1 MRLMFQG
8 CPPGPDV
15 RTIQNRLNQ
24 AATRPGQASK
34 LPALVA
40 DGIFGAKTAKRV
52 VEFQAVHGLGV
63 DGVVGPKTEG
73 KLNELLGSPTHLT
86 PPHVPP
92 KPAAPTHAPLAGH
105 KALAKQGPGFGAG
118 APAPFAPPPSA
129 PGMVPGTPVG
139 KVFLPGLPPFGTAPG
154 APKKT

>member
-24 AATRPGQASK
+24 AATKPAQASK
-34 LPALVA
+34 LPALVP
-40 DGIFGAKTAKRV
+40 DGIFGGKTAQRV
-52 VEFQAVHGLGV
+52 AEFQATNGLVV

-73 KLNELLGSPTHLT
+73 VLNDLLGSPTHLT

-92 KPAAPTHAPLAGH
+92 KPAAPMHAPLAGN
-105 KALAKQGPGFGAG
+105 KAAAKAGPVGLAGNKAVAKAGPVSLHGPG
-118 APAPFAPPPSA
+118 P
-129 PGMVPGTPVG
+129 M
-139 KVFLPGLPPFGTAPG
+139 LPGAKPA
-154 APKKT
+154 